1 MPQKP
6 GGLWNQPGGH
16 YVQKREL
23 LQCFNFLQNL
33 KFIYKIICTGGP
45 FLHGFWFGG
54 RTLHMLCLL
63 GPLWSVYKGYFK
75 IPLFSSSSVFLMVLN
90 PPSGVENSNVK
101 NPLLSYIKSCV
112 LTCTLRIW
120 TSFVVFCFLQCC
132 QFLPLFE
139 TLSQILLR

>member
-101 NPLLSYIKSCV
+101 NTPLSYSTDRKSCIFYFA
-112 LTCTLRIW
+112 LLLPQIFKTRDIFK
-120 TSFVVFCFLQCC
+120 SAGPDVFRAPPKC
-132 QFLPLFE
+132 
-139 TLSQILLR
+139 